1 MGRRSGKTIGG
12 TTTGYVYDG
21 DNFIQ
26 ELNGTANTSTVK
38 AQLITGGID
47 ETFLRE
53 EGNNLHTLLSDAN
66 NNTIRILDNTQA
78 KVVDYSYEPYGTTTA
93 DTTNANSQ
101 QYTGRENDNPGNPNG
116 LYYYRA
122 RYYMPGCARFISEDP
137 IGWASGQTNNYSYV
151 GGDPISFRDPS
162 GKIVFNLG
170 LAGLGAAIGG
180 VSAGIAAAQTC
191 GSWGAIGWAVVTGA
205 AGGAVGGFMVGPLA
219 TVLAGGAAGFV
230 GDAAGTIIGGGE
242 FNFDNSATAGFMG
255 AWSGGVGVGLAK
267 IGLNPAK
274 NAMGRRAAVG
284 LGVVGLGMSLNQ
296 NMLTGAVAGGCAQ

>member
-151 GGDPISFRDPS
+151 GGDPVSFTDPS
-162 GKIVFNLG
+162 GLCAGSAFDEFVGHYVDTMKTIDTPFERASGIVDIYNDYAPSFLELTPPNVTGWALGSWMAKHYGGQTIFQARATYARQRAIPTLFGRKPAFNF
-170 LAGLGAAIGG
+170 GG
-180 VSAGIAAAQTC
+180 VARTTALNYVLLKGSLSAGVVL
-191 GSWGAIGWAVVTGA
+191 GSA
-205 AGGAVGGFMVGPLA
+205 LY
-219 TVLAGGAAGFV
+219 
-230 GDAAGTIIGGGE
+230 
-242 FNFDNSATAGFMG
+242 TAYDRM
-255 AWSGGVGVGLAK
+255 A
-267 IGLNPAK
+267 NCP
-274 NAMGRRAAVG
+274 
-284 LGVVGLGMSLNQ
+284 
-296 NMLTGAVAGGCAQ
+296 